1 MQKSLKSFKK
11 KPSGIFTKDPD
22 KIRYGGLNARMMANL
37 FDMLLIT
44 ALVIPFIYFFPPQLD
59 KEGANIPA
67 PVVEAIAQHSNKQIT
82 DAQLVQSLQ
91 QTGYISML
99 ANKLFSG
106 TILNFLVFGLIT
118 VILWKKFNAT
128 PGKML
133 FKLKVVDDTTLEE
146 PSTSQYIVRFVG
158 YVISALPLG
167 LGFFIIPFNKRKKA
181 LHDYMANTVVI
192 YVKPKNLEWEK
203 KKNKIQLYIFFILLI
218 LAIIYLSN

>member
-1 MQKSLKSFKK
+1 MQKFLKLFEKK
-11 KPSGIFTKDPD
+11 TTAILTKDPD
-22 KIRYGGLNARMMANL
+22 KIRYGGLNARLMANM
-37 FDMLLIT
+37 FDMLLVT
-44 ALVIPFIYFFPPQLD
+44 ALVIPFFYIFPPELD
-59 KEGANIPA
+59 NAGANIPA
-67 PVVEAIAQHSNKQIT
+67 PVVEAIAQHSNHQIT

-106 TILNFLVFGLIT
+106 VTLNFLVFGLIT
-118 VILWKKFNAT
+118 VVLWKKFNAT

-158 YVISALPLG
+158 YIISALPLG
-167 LGFFIIPFNKRKKA
+167 LGFFIIPLNKRKKA
-181 LHDYMANTVVI
+181 LHDYMANTVVV
-192 YVKPKNLEWEK
+192 YVKPKNPEWEK

-218 LAIIYLSN
+218 FAIIYLSR